1 MHCYGQNVWKHENK
15 EFVMEATSYIA
26 LSRQSGLKRQLD
38 VVANNLANMNT
49 SGFKGEKM
57 MFVEHLTKSVG
68 GHRPIS
74 EKITYVRDIAT
85 VRDFSKGPLESTG
98 NPLDLGVAGEGFFT
112 IKTDLGDRY
121 TRNGRFQLDQDGQ
134 LVNQQGFPVM
144 AEGGQPIFFAPGDTN
159 ITVSQDGTISTEN
172 GELGKVSLVKFN
184 NEQVLRPGAGGLFS
198 IDRPRIDNAI
208 EGDGDDD
215 INGLFAQVERPN
227 IKQGALEGSNV
238 MPIIEMSKMI
248 AVHRAYD
255 SVKSLVERE
264 DDRMLQMVR
273 TMAKVG

>member
-1 MHCYGQNVWKHENK
+1 
-15 EFVMEATSYIA
+15 
-26 LSRQSGLKRQLD
+26 
-38 VVANNLANMNT
+38 
-49 SGFKGEKM
+49 
-57 MFVEHLTKSVG
+57 
-68 GHRPIS
+68 
-74 EKITYVRDIAT
+74 
-85 VRDFSKGPLESTG
+85 
-98 NPLDLGVAGEGFFT
+98 
-112 IKTDLGDRY
+112 
-121 TRNGRFQLDQDGQ
+121 
-134 LVNQQGFPVM
+134 PVM